1 MTVDIAIAA
10 KPAANGRGKSSG
22 GGPINV
28 INAARKG
35 GWIIATANVITG
47 NGANNALP

>member
-1 MTVDIAIAA
+1 MDIAIAA
-10 KPAANGRGKSSG
+10 LDAATAPDASNG

-35 GWIIATANVITG
+35 GWIIETG
-47 NGANNALP
+47 NATTGNDAKNGRA

>member
-1 MTVDIAIAA
+1 V
-10 KPAANGRGKSSG
+10 NGPDASNV

-35 GWIIATANVITG
+35 GWIIATGNATTG
-47 NGANNALP
+47 NDAKNARA

>member
-1 MTVDIAIAA
+1 VTVGIAIAA
-10 KPAANGRGKSSG
+10 KSAANGRGESSG

-35 GWIIATANVITG
+35 GWIIATANAITG
-47 NGANNALP
+47 NDVNNAPA